1 MPFFQRPLSMDFSNN
16 KKRSVTLQVRIP
28 LEVCGLPGKRV
39 LSSASIRSGRWG
51 RPFEYLRVRAGI
63 TVEAALALP
72 LFLFAVMILMMPM
85 VVMNESR
92 KIQSELELVCAEISQ
107 YTGVLFETALED
119 GDCKKGE
126 IPNELIEGM
135 TKTGFRVYAEGK
147 IRSRIHT
154 EKAGQFTLAG
164 SRILEDGETID
175 LILSYEMYL
184 PFPVF
189 RMKSLPMTARSCR
202 RAWIGKKGGK
212 EDENSGQAE
221 NDELVYIG
229 KSSTRYHRNR
239 NCHYL
244 YNHISVISFADV
256 ETVRNSDGRKYKPCS
271 RCGSLAGHGRSVYI
285 MPSGER
291 YHSDRNCSSIVT
303 YVRAVPLSEVEYLGP
318 CSYCT
323 E

>member
-1 MPFFQRPLSMDFSNN
+1 MPFFQRPLSKDFNN
-16 KKRSVTLQVRIP
+16 KRSVTLQVRIP

-39 LSSASIRSGRWG
+39 LSSASIWSGWCV
-51 RPFEYLRVRAGI
+51 RPVECLRVGASI

-72 LFLFAVMILMMPM
+72 LFLFAMMILMMPM
-85 VVMNESR
+85 VLMNESR

-107 YTGVLFETALED
+107 YAGVLFDSTLES
-119 GDCKKGE
+119 GDYEKGG
-126 IPNELIEGM
+126 IPDELIEDM

-147 IRSRIHT
+147 IRGRIHT
-154 EKAGQFTLAG
+154 EMAGRFTLTG

-175 LILSYEMYL
+175 LILRYEMYL

-189 RMKSLPMTARSCR
+189 RMKSVPMTARSCR

-212 EDENSGQAE
+212 GNGNSGQAE

-229 KSSTRYHRNR
+229 KSSTKYHRDR

-256 ETVRNSDGRKYKPCS
+256 ETVRNSDGRKYKPCA
-271 RCGSLAGHGRSVYI
+271 RCGSLAGQGSSVYI
-285 MPSGER
+285 MPSGES
-291 YHSDRNCSSIVT
+291 YHGDRNCSSIVA

-318 CSYCT
+318 CSYCA